1 MMMSDDNS
9 SSLIDY
15 NYHHQHPDYQPQ
27 QQQQQQQPAADGAN
41 DEPFYELLKQPLHMV
56 VVYTLL
62 NHTRSSL
69 IEIRGYGCRFDGS
82 NKL

>member
-15 NYHHQHPDYQPQ
+15 NYHHQHPDYQP

-62 NHTRSSL
+62 NHARSSL
-69 IEIRGYGCRFDGS
+69 IEILGYGCRFDGS